1 MISWIEGSS
10 PGWLFELD
18 QGLER
23 KVGMMWM
30 AQMMAG
36 LVETTAQRKIEMM
49 QMTRISV
56 AKQGLTEWW
65 MAVKKSLTC

>member
-36 LVETTAQRKIEMM
+36 LVETTRVLRGKL
-49 QMTRISV
+49 R
-56 AKQGLTEWW
+56 
-65 MAVKKSLTC
+65 